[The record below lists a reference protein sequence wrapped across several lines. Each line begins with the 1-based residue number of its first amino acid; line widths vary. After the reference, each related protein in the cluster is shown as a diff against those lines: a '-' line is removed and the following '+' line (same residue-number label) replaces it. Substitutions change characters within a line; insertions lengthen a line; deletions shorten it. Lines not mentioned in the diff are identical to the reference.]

1 MKPAELRDMTDD
13 ELRAKEAEFVRKLF
27 NLRFQVATAQQ
38 DNTAEITQTKRD
50 IARIQTILRE
60 RALAAQAK
68 APAAMKGA

>member
-13 ELRAKEAEFVRKLF
+13 ELRTKEVELVRKLF
-27 NLRFQVATAQQ
+27 NLRFQVTTSQQ

-50 IARIQTILRE
+50 IARIQTILRQ
-60 RALAAQAK
+60 R